1 MPVGGRAARRS
12 LLRSQRKISINPYVQ
27 VKTGPKITEAED
39 FRGDEPPDANCQ
51 FLLEGEDLQGAE
63 EGEPKRKSQAVK
75 RASRHCKTRKRR
87 DQAKWTE
94 TFFKLL
100 NHRAS
105 ESKWLRPGAI

>member
-1 MPVGGRAARRS
+1 
-12 LLRSQRKISINPYVQ
+12 VQ

-87 DQAKWTE
+87 DLAKWNGQLENAWCYWKKDPITGSA
-94 TFFKLL
+94 
-100 NHRAS
+100 H
-105 ESKWLRPGAI
+105 